1 MVWATVMRKVKAGL
15 LTILL
20 SSIAVW
26 FYFYKEM
33 DIAVMSMVLLV
44 FAAAIMTYGLA
55 AASFAEYI
63 SSKLSSKKMAL
74 LARFL
79 MHTLFGLILINGEFL
94 VVYSLG
100 ASLIYFCVDEILRA
114 RENHVAQHDLI
125 GE

>member
-1 MVWATVMRKVKAGL
+1 MVLATFRRKIKAGL
-15 LTILL
+15 LTILF

-33 DIAVMSMVLLV
+33 NIAIMSMVLLI

-55 AASFAEYI
+55 AACFAEYI
-63 SSKLSSKKMAL
+63 SSKLSSEKLAF

-79 MHTLFGLILINGEFL
+79 MHVLFGLILIRGEFL

-100 ASLIYFCVDEILRA
+100 ASLIFFCVDEILRA
-114 RENHVAQHDLI
+114 RGNHVARHDLI

>member
-1 MVWATVMRKVKAGL
+1 MVWATVKRKIKAGL

-26 FYFYKEM
+26 IYFYKEM
-33 DIAVMSMVLLV
+33 DIAIMSMVLLI
-44 FAAAIMTYGLA
+44 FAAAVMTYGLA
-55 AASFAEYI
+55 AAFFAEYM
-63 SSKLSSKKMAL
+63 SSKLSSEKMAI

-79 MHTLFGLILINGEFL
+79 MHILFGLILINGEFM

-114 RENHVAQHDLI
+114 KAGILEEA
-125 GE
+125 